1 MLFVQNLSLDP
12 WFNIAAEEYLLKHL
26 DKEIIMLW
34 RSNPS
39 IIVGKHQNTL
49 AEINLEYVRKN
60 EIPVVRRLSGGG
72 TVFHD
77 PGNINFT
84 FIKKADK
91 ENLVNFRS
99 HTKPVID
106 FLQSLGVD
114 ARFEGKNDLRVN
126 GLKISGNAEHIHK
139 DKVLHHGTLL
149 FDSDLE
155 KLNEAIKAKEKNFE
169 SKAVKSL
176 RSMVTNISGFLQTQ
190 MSREDFM
197 KKLESYFFQQYP
209 SLEKYNLQ
217 ADDIRTINRIKEEKY
232 VKWEWNFG
240 WSPVYTFK
248 NRIKFRRNALSL
260 EMKVNRGK
268 IESASIIVNDDKLA
282 ENDIFISGLKDI
294 QHKPEEIEKLLAE
307 TDFYDFNSLKDP
319 WQLLGLFF

>member
-1 MLFVQNLSLDP
+1 MLFVRNSSLDP
-12 WFNIAAEEYLLKHL
+12 WFNIAAEEYLLKHF

-60 EIPVVRRLSGGG
+60 EIPVLRRLSGGG

-126 GLKISGNAEHIHK
+126 GLKISGNAEHIQK
-139 DKVLHHGTLL
+139 EKVLHHGTLL

-155 KLNEAIKAKEKNFE
+155 KLNEAIKAKEQNFD
-169 SKAVKSL
+169 SKAVKSV
-176 RSMVTNISGFLQTQ
+176 RSTVANISRFLQTP

-197 KKLESYFFQQYP
+197 EK
-209 SLEKYNLQ
+209 LEKYFFRQYATLECYDFNN
-217 ADDIRTINRIKEEKY
+217 DDIRAINRLKEEKY
-232 VKWEWNFG
+232 VKWDWNFG
-240 WSPVYTFK
+240 WSPVYIFR
-248 NRIKFRRNALSL
+248 NRVKFQEIDISL
-260 EMKVNRGK
+260 EMKVIKGK
-268 IESASIIVNDDKLA
+268 IEFASILINDTELG
-282 ENDIFISGLKDI
+282 ENELLISGLKDI
-294 QHKPEEIEKLLAE
+294 KHKPEEIAKLLAE
-307 TDFYDFNSLKDP
+307 TDFYGFNRLNDP

>member
-1 MLFVQNLSLDP
+1 MLFVRNLSLDP

-26 DKEIIMLW
+26 DREIIMLW

-60 EIPVVRRLSGGG
+60 DIPVVRRLSGGG

-84 FIKKADK
+84 FIKNANK
-91 ENLVNFRS
+91 ENLINFRS
-99 HTKPVID
+99 HTQPVID

-149 FDSDLE
+149 FDANLDH
-155 KLNEAIKAKEKNFE
+155 LNEAIKAKEELFE

-176 RSMVTNISGFLQTQ
+176 RSTVVNISRFLSNPMTCD
-190 MSREDFM
+190 DFIE
-197 KKLESYFFQQYP
+197 KLRSYFFRQYP
-209 SLEKYNLQ
+209 SLEQYDLKP
-217 ADDIRTINRIKEEKY
+217 DDIRAISRIREEKY
-232 VKWEWNFG
+232 IKWEWNFG

-248 NRIKFRRNALSL
+248 NRIKFRGNDLLL
-260 EMKVNRGK
+260 EMRVNKGK
-268 IESASIIVNDDKLA
+268 IEFASMIVNGDKLA
-282 ENDIFISGLKDI
+282 ENDSFISGLKDI
-294 QHKPEEIEKLLAE
+294 KHKPEEIGKLLAE
-307 TDFYDFNSLKDP
+307 TDFYGFNTLNDP
-319 WQLLGLFF
+319 WQMLGLFF

>member
-1 MLFVQNLSLDP
+1 MLFVRNSSLDP
-12 WFNIAAEEYLLKHL
+12 WFNIAAEEYLLKHF

-34 RSNPS
+34 RSRPS

-60 EIPVVRRLSGGG
+60 DIPVVRRLSGGG

-99 HTKPVID
+99 HTQPVID

-114 ARFEGKNDLRVN
+114 ARFEGKNDLRIN

-139 DKVLHHGTLL
+139 EKMLHHGTLL

-155 KLNEAIKAKEKNFE
+155 KLNEVIKAKEQNFE
-169 SKAVKSL
+169 SKAVKSV
-176 RSMVTNISGFLQTQ
+176 RSRVANISRFLQTPI
-190 MSREDFM
+190 SARDFM
-197 KKLESYFFQQYP
+197 EKLEMFFFQQYP
-209 SLEKYNLQ
+209 TLERYDFNT
-217 ADDIRTINRIKEEKY
+217 DDIRAINRLKEDKY

-240 WSPVYTFK
+240 WSPAYVFQNK
-248 NRIKFRRNALSL
+248 IRFRKLDL
-260 EMKVNRGK
+260 VLKMKVNKGR
-268 IESASIIVNDDKLA
+268 IEFADISIDNVKLPEDDA
-282 ENDIFISGLKDI
+282 VISSLRKA
-294 QHKPEEIEKLLAE
+294 QPKPEEIERLLAE
-307 TDFYDFNSLKDP
+307 TDFLGFNSLNDP

>member
-1 MLFVQNLSLDP
+1 MLFVKNPFLDP
-12 WFNIAAEEYLLKHL
+12 WFNIAAEEYLLKQFN
-26 DKEIIMLW
+26 KEIIMLW

-91 ENLVNFRS
+91 ENLVNFRG
-99 HTKPVID
+99 HTQPVID

-139 DKVLHHGTLL
+139 EKVLHHGTLL
-149 FDSDLE
+149 FDSDLG
-155 KLNEAIKAKEKNFE
+155 KLNEAIKAKEQNFE

-176 RSMVTNISGFLQTQ
+176 RSRVTNISRFLQTPL
-190 MSREDFM
+190 SREDFM
-197 KKLESYFFQQYP
+197 EKLESYFFQHYP
-209 SLEKYNLQ
+209 FLEKYDFR
-217 ADDIRTINRIKEEKY
+217 ADDIRAINRIKEEKY
-232 VKWEWNFG
+232 IKWEWNFG

-248 NRIKFRRNALSL
+248 NRIKFREKVLSL
-260 EMKVNRGK
+260 EMKVNKGK
-268 IESASIIVNDDKLA
+268 IEFVSIIVSNDKLA
-282 ENDIFISGLKDI
+282 DNDPFISGLKDI
-294 QHKPEEIEKLLAE
+294 QHKPEEIEKLLAA
-307 TDFYDFNSLKDP
+307 TDFYGFNSINDP

>member
-1 MLFVQNLSLDP
+1 MLFVKNPSLDP
-12 WFNIAAEEYLLKHL
+12 WFNIAAEEYLLKHF
-26 DKEIIMLW
+26 DKEVIMLW

-91 ENLVNFRS
+91 ENLVNFRL
-99 HTKPVID
+99 HTQPVID
-106 FLQSLGVD
+106 FLQNLGVD

-139 DKVLHHGTLL
+139 EKVLHHGTLL

-155 KLNEAIKAKEKNFE
+155 NLNEAIKTKEKNFE
-169 SKAVKSL
+169 SKAVKSV
-176 RSMVTNISGFLQTQ
+176 RSTVANISSFLHTP
-190 MSREDFM
+190 MSRDDFM
-197 KKLESYFFQQYP
+197 EKLEGYFLKQNPF
-209 SLEKYNLQ
+209 LERYDLQ
-217 ADDIRTINRIKEEKY
+217 ADDIRAINRLKEEKY

-240 WSPVYTFK
+240 WSPVYIFK
-248 NRIKFRRNALSL
+248 NRVKFNEKDLSL

-268 IESASIIVNDDKLA
+268 VEFASIFVNDAELDKSELL
-282 ENDIFISGLKDI
+282 ISGLKGI
-294 QHKPEEIEKLLAE
+294 QHKPEEIAKLLAE
-307 TDFYDFNSLKDP
+307 TDFYGFNSLNDP

>member
-1 MLFVQNLSLDP
+1 MLFVRNSSLDP
-12 WFNIAAEEYLLKHL
+12 WFNIAAEEYLLKHF

-34 RSNPS
+34 RSSPS

-60 EIPVVRRLSGGG
+60 DIPVVRRLSGGG

-84 FIKKADK
+84 FVKKADK

-99 HTKPVID
+99 HTQPVID

-114 ARFEGKNDLRVN
+114 ARFEGKNDLRIN

-139 DKVLHHGTLL
+139 EKVLHHGTLL

-155 KLNEAIKAKEKNFE
+155 KLNEAIKAKEQNFE
-169 SKAVKSL
+169 SKAVKSV
-176 RSMVTNISGFLQTQ
+176 RSTVANISRFLHTP
-190 MSREDFM
+190 MLVKDFM
-197 KKLESYFFQQYP
+197 EKLEMFFFQKYP
-209 SLEKYNLQ
+209 TLERYDFNI
-217 ADDIRTINRIKEEKY
+217 DDIRAINRLKEEKY

-240 WSPVYTFK
+240 WSPTYVFQNK
-248 NRIKFRRNALSL
+248 IRFRKLDLVL
-260 EMKVNRGK
+260 EMKVNKGR
-268 IESASIIVNDDKLA
+268 IEFAGISVNKVKLPEDDA
-282 ENDIFISGLKDI
+282 VISSLIKAR
-294 QHKPEEIEKLLAE
+294 HNPEEIERLLAE
-307 TDFYDFNSLKDP
+307 TDFLGFNSLNDP